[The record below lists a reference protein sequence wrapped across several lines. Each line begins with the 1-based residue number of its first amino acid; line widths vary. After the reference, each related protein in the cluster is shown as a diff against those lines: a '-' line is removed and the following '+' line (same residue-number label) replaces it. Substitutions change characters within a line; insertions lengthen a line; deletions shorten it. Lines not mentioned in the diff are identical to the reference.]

1 MSKGKESPHFFQGF
15 LLPFFP
21 CRETRISFSL
31 FLIFI
36 IFLYPWQTFFCQ
48 NSEEHLIKNVPFFPQ
63 EEYQCGPASLA
74 GILNFW
80 GISASPSEIAKSTFS
95 SSARGT
101 LGIDLA
107 HYAREVGLSAEIR
120 NGSWEELTKL
130 IEAGYPILVFVDLGL
145 LFIQANH
152 FMVAV
157 GYDKDGIIVNSGKER
172 KKKVKKRKFIRAWKK
187 NDFWMLLIKN
197 L

>member
-1 MSKGKESPHFFQGF
+1 MPRNKTSF
-15 LLPFFP
+15 L
-21 CRETRISFSL
+21 L

-48 NSEEHLIKNVPFFPQ
+48 SSEEHLIKGVPFFPQ

-80 GISASPSEIAKSTFS
+80 GISASPSEIARSTYS
-95 SSARGT
+95 SSAKGA

-172 KKKVKKRKFIRAWKK
+172 EKKVKKRTFLRAWKK